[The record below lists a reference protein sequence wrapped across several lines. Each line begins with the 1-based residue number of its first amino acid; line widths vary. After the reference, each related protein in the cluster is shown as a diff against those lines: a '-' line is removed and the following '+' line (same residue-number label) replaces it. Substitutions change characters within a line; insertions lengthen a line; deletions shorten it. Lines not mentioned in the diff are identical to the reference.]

1 MMSWSID
8 AVSTHG
14 AYIVLM
20 RDIPTHDGAKDILEQ
35 ILKQVA
41 QRKTRMV
48 SLGDIVFDP
57 ECIMAYSLR
66 GKRVWDEEDSE
77 DDDTPQEIMLDWT
90 SPLTVP
96 LTAPPNTTVT
106 TTSGAPSGVTSAPH
120 DTMLCAQ
127 DVSP

>member
-1 MMSWSID
+1 MMSWAID

-20 RDIPTHDGAKDILEQ
+20 KDIPTHDGAKDILEQ

-77 DDDTPQEIMLDWT
+77 DDDTPQEIMLDTPLAT
-90 SPLTVP
+90 SGVIS
-96 LTAPPNTTVT
+96 VT
-106 TTSGAPSGVTSAPH
+106 TPRDSSGVTSAPH